1 MRALWHILVVDDNEG
16 VAKDTAELLHLK
28 LNADSPIE
36 HILAMPESSFD
47 KALERLNRGGI
58 DLLVLDVIQQGEMTP
73 GLEEELRGI
82 DVFEQVCATR
92 FLPIV
97 FLTALPN
104 EVEHYKNPPFVHVVS
119 KQTDDFNEELAQCIL
134 GCLNSPFPRLSRELQ
149 NHIDRVSRDFMIEFV
164 ENNWNELNDNEGDI
178 AHLLMR
184 RLGVSFDNGGNLFE
198 DTPEDSTSQS
208 GKVPPIRYY
217 IVPPPEEFRM
227 GDVLRLPVESGG
239 SETISNW
246 YVIMTPSCDLA
257 NDKADSVILAECVG
271 MSAFDEY
278 EQLIENRS
286 KSARKKLARLLK
298 SNPTSGQQYRYYYL
312 PKAWKLPDL
321 IVDFQKILHIA
332 YEDLEDYE
340 KIASIDSPYAES
352 LSQQFL
358 SYVGRIGTPDLN
370 IDLAIDRMS

>member
-1 MRALWHILVVDDNEG
+1 
-16 VAKDTAELLHLK
+16 
-28 LNADSPIE
+28 
-36 HILAMPESSFD
+36 MPESSFD
-47 KALERLNRGGI
+47 KALERLDRGGI

-73 GLEEELRGI
+73 RSEEELRGI
-82 DVFEQVCATR
+82 DVFEQVRATR

-119 KQTDDFNEELAQCIL
+119 KQTDDFNEELAQCISE
-134 GCLNSPFPRLSRELQ
+134 CLNSLFPRLSRELQ
-149 NHIDRVSRDFMIEFV
+149 NHIDHVSRDFMIEFV
-164 ENNWNELNDNEGDI
+164 EENWNELSDNEEDI

-198 DTPEDSTSQS
+198 DRSEDSTSLL
-208 GKVPPIRYY
+208 GKVPPIRHY
-217 IVPPPEEFRM
+217 IVPPPKEFRM
-227 GDVLRLPVESGG
+227 GDVLRLPDESGS
-239 SETISNW
+239 SETANNW

-271 MSAFDEY
+271 ISAFNEY
-278 EQLIENRS
+278 KQWLESRS
-286 KSARKKLARLLK
+286 SSARKNLTRLLR
-298 SNPTSGQQYRYYYL
+298 SNPSGGQQYRYYYL

-321 IVDFQKILHIA
+321 IVDLQKILHIA
-332 YEDLEDYE
+332 YENLNNYE

-358 SYVGRIGTPDLN
+358 SYIGRIGTPDLD